1 MVNPEC
7 IGHRVW
13 VRYGENTPECV
24 AGLSCGL
31 TRSNLRQANS
41 ARYSILQATSHSA
54 WGELASS
61 RAEVILGSG

>member
-31 TRSNLRQANS
+31 T
-41 ARYSILQATSHSA
+41 
-54 WGELASS
+54 
-61 RAEVILGSG
+61 